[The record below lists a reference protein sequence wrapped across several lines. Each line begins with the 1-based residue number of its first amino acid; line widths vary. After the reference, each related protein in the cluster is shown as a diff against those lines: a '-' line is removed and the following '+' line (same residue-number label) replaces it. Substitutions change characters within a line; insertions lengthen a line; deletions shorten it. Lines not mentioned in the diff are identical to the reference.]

1 MNYLIKILL
10 VSLLILSGGYPD
22 TANTNKITDPIELA
36 QFKAQIQHESGGKS
50 KTESGYYR
58 NASRILKI
66 FGNKRLLGKDPKTLT
81 KSSEK
86 LFNTVY
92 GGEWG
97 RRNLGNTEAGDGFKY
112 RGRGYIQITGKS
124 NYKKFGDMI
133 GVDLVANPEKA
144 LEPDIANKLALA
156 FWNTNVK
163 SKITDFTNTKAVTR
177 IINGG
182 SHGLAEREALF
193 NKFK

>member
-1 MNYLIKILL
+1 MLKKL
-10 VSLLILSGGYPD
+10 SLLISLLLITGGYP
-22 TANTNKITDPIELA
+22 NTPTSAITDSVEAA
-36 QFKAQIQHESGGKS
+36 QFKAQIQHESGGKV

-58 NASRILKI
+58 TAERITEI
-66 FGNKRLLGKDPKTLT
+66 FGTKRLQGKDPKELT

-97 RRNLGNTEAGDGFKY
+97 KKNLGNTEEGDGFKY
-112 RGRGYIQITGKS
+112 RGRGYIQITGKA

-144 LEPDIANKLALA
+144 LEPKIADQIALA

-163 SKITDFTNTKAVTR
+163 GKVKDFTDTKAVTK

-182 SHGLAEREALF
+182 YHGLEDRTKLF
-193 NKFK
+193 NKYNK